1 MSLATHIAE
10 LQKKHSD
17 VKRQIDEAMAHP
29 SVDTLEIAR
38 LKRRK
43 LAIKDQIVKL
53 EEPTTH

>member
-10 LQKKHSD
+10 LQKKHGD
-17 VKRQIDEAMAHP
+17 IKKQIDEAMMHP
-29 SVDTLEIAR
+29 SVDALEIAE

-43 LAIKDQIVKL
+43 LAIKDEIVRL

>member
-10 LQKKHSD
+10 LQKKHGD
-17 VKRQIDEAMAHP
+17 IEKQIDEAMTHP
-29 SVDTLEIAR
+29 SVDTLEIAE

-43 LAIKDQIVKL
+43 LAIKDEIVRL